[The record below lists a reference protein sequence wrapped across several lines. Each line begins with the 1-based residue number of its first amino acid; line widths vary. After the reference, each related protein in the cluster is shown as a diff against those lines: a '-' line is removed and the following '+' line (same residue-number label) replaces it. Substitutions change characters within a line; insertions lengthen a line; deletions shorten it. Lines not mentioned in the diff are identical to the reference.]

1 MPLIHDNL
9 SPGSV
14 ADSDVTFASL
24 TGIRSRLWPPALLR
38 VRVTLRQP
46 SFSRRLPNVLMRS
59 VFSSVFFFHVCALPL
74 KKFGKDVLKG
84 L

>member
-1 MPLIHDNL
+1 MLLIHDNL

-59 VFSSVFFFHVCALPL
+59 VFSSVFFHVCALPL
-74 KKFGKDVLKG
+74 KEFGKDVLEG